1 MNNQWSTL
9 LPPAPVG
16 PPHQCK
22 PERVLSF
29 HTVESSTSSSP
40 FHKIYQ
46 LSSRE
51 ICAKSEALRPRRWG
65 AFLTGWLLRGFAT
78 VRFSV
83 RFNGD
88 LFLFSRAQAS
98 TFLRIHFSFCF
109 LPFLSPFLSL
119 LQQLLFTSHFS
130 VYWDSLTAQFVKN
143 LPAMQE
149 TPVQFQGQE
158 DLLEKE

>member
-46 LSSRE
+46 LSLRE
-51 ICAKSEALRPRRWG
+51 ICAKSEALRPRRWR

-88 LFLFSRAQAS
+88 LFLFFFFQSTGKYFSQN
-98 TFLRIHFSFCF
+98 TFLEWRRLRRLGCIYYTLLMANSEKQFKSFFKIKSFYRF
-109 LPFLSPFLSL
+109 LAIFYS
-119 LQQLLFTSHFS
+119 
-130 VYWDSLTAQFVKN
+130 KN
-143 LPAMQE
+143 WGSE
-149 TPVQFQGQE
+149 GE
-158 DLLEKE
+158 DLC